1 MKRRRLLDATLLS
14 AGGLLLA
21 GCAGVGRF
29 PAGVPAPGDPGAAHR
44 TTTGADTDPPAPA
57 ALTAL
62 LREPAAGAM
71 LILGEVH
78 DHARLHQ
85 ARLAWLRAWAA
96 SGLRFA
102 IAFEQMDAPR
112 QPALD
117 AARRQPGITAR
128 ALAEAGG
135 LDFAGWDWP
144 LYQPVVELAL
154 QHRLPLVAANLPAV
168 EVAAVAR
175 GRSGMFLPP
184 PSDWTESDEA
194 AQRRE
199 IDEGHCGVL
208 PPAALAPMA
217 LAQRAR
223 DAAMAQAM
231 RAAQASHGL
240 PVVLLT
246 GNGHARRDLGVARH
260 LAGAL
265 PRERLRCVGFLE
277 AEGEAQPRL
286 LTQADERFDWRVL
299 AAPHAR
305 PDPCEAL
312 RGRFRAPPARG

>member
-1 MKRRRLLDATLLS
+1 VNRRRLLGTMA
-14 AGGLLLA
+14 LA
-21 GCAGVGRF
+21 A
-29 PAGVPAPGDPGAAHR
+29 GAAQLAACADVPR
-44 TTTGADTDPPAPA
+44 RPADTDPPAPE

-71 LILGEVH
+71 LVLGEVH

-85 ARLAWLRAWAA
+85 ARLAWLQAWAA

-112 QPALD
+112 QPALE
-117 AARRQPGITAR
+117 AALRDPGITPK
-128 ALAEAGG
+128 ALAQAGG

-144 LYQPVVELAL
+144 RYEPVFALAL
-154 QHRLPLVAANLPAV
+154 RHRLPLVAANLPAA

-175 GRSGMFLPP
+175 GRAAAPVPRPAGWS
-184 PSDWTESDEA
+184 EADEA

-208 PPAALAPMA
+208 PAPALAPMA

-246 GNGHARRDLGVARH
+246 GNGHARRDLGVPRH
-260 LAGAL
+260 LAGTL
-265 PRERLRCVGFLE
+265 PPARVRCVGFLE
-277 AEGEAQPRL
+277 AAGERQPRL
-286 LTQADERFDWRVL
+286 VAEADARFDWQVL
-299 AAPHAR
+299 AQAQPR

-312 RGRFRAPPARG
+312 RGRFRAPAARG